1 MVVSVFRPASGHG
14 LTDGL
19 VRLLGRRRA
28 WRLGRKLYTAA
39 RGEGLNAI
47 ETNGEKALIA
57 QAIAAFPDAAPF
69 RAWDVGA
76 NLGEWTDLVLAI
88 AAGQKLPAKILMFEP
103 TPTAFE
109 SLSEKY
115 ASNAAVEVEQVALS
129 SKAGTAAFEVV
140 GSYAGTNSLNV
151 TGAAAGSTISVVLKS
166 GVEVHAA
173 AGGGEVHLIKIDT
186 EGHDL
191 EVLRGLEALLETQS
205 VAIVQFEYNW
215 RWLVNG
221 SSLRAAMLLAE
232 RHGYRLGRVAP
243 NGLEIYDDWN
253 GELDRFFETNYAL
266 VRPDILPRLRHS
278 VIGWC
283 EGNLPVARAKV
294 QENVK

>member
-1 MVVSVFRPASGHG
+1 MVTVFRPASGHG
-14 LTDGL
+14 LTDWL

-47 ETNGEKALIA
+47 ETNGEKALIE
-57 QAIAAFPDAAPF
+57 QTISAFLDAAPF

-76 NLGEWTDLVLAI
+76 NLGEWTDLVLAT
-88 AAGQKLPAKILMFEP
+88 AARQKRAAMILMFEP

-109 SLSEKY
+109 SLREKY
-115 ASNAAVEVEQVALS
+115 VSNVAVEIKQVALS
-129 SKAGTAAFEVV
+129 SKAGVGEFEVV
-140 GSYAGTNSLNV
+140 GSHAGTNSLNV
-151 TGAAAGSTISVVLKS
+151 TGAAAGSTISVALES
-166 GVEVHAA
+166 GAEVHAA

-191 EVLRGLEALLETQS
+191 KVLRGLETLLKTRT
-205 VAIVQFEYNW
+205 VAVVQFEYNW
-215 RWLVNG
+215 RWLING

-243 NGLEIYDDWN
+243 DGLEIYDDWN

-266 VRPDILPRLRHS
+266 VRPDVLPRLRHS

-283 EGNLPVARAKV
+283 EGNLPVDRV
-294 QENVK
+294 EIQEDVK

>member
-1 MVVSVFRPASGHG
+1 MVSVFSPASGHG

-28 WRLGRKLYTAA
+28 WRLGRKLYTPA
-39 RGEGLNAI
+39 RGEGRNAI
-47 ETNGEKALIA
+47 ETNGEKALIE

-76 NLGEWTDLVLAI
+76 NLGEWTDLVLAT
-88 AAGQKLPAKILMFEP
+88 AARQKLSAKILMFEP
-103 TPTAFE
+103 TPTAFA

-115 ASNAAVEVEQVALS
+115 SGNAAVEVKHVALS
-129 SKAGTAAFEVV
+129 SKAGTAEFEVV
-140 GSYAGTNSLNV
+140 GSHAGTNSLNV
-151 TGAAAGSTISVVLKS
+151 TGAPAGSTINVAMAS
-166 GVEVHAA
+166 GADVHSAT
-173 AGGGEVHLIKIDT
+173 GGGEVHFVKVDT

-191 EVLRGLEALLETQS
+191 EVLRGLEPLLETRE
-205 VAIVQFEYNW
+205 VAILQFEYNW

-221 SSLRAAMLLAE
+221 SSMRAAMLLAE

-243 NGLEIYDDWN
+243 DGLEVYDGWN
-253 GELDRFFETNYAL
+253 VELDRFFETNYAL
-266 VRPDILPRLRHS
+266 VRPDVLPRLAHS

-283 EGNLPVARAKV
+283 EGNLPIERANL
-294 QENVK
+294 QENVQ

>member
-1 MVVSVFRPASGHG
+1 MSVFRPASGHG

-28 WRLGRKLYTAA
+28 WRLGRKLYIAA

-47 ETNGEKALIA
+47 EINGEKALIEE
-57 QAIAAFPDAAPF
+57 AISAFPDAKPF

-76 NLGEWTDLVLAI
+76 NLGEWTDLVLAT
-88 AAGQKLPAKILMFEP
+88 AARQKRTAKILMFEP
-103 TPTAFE
+103 TPTAFK

-115 ASNAAVEVEQVALS
+115 VSNAAVEVEQVALS

-140 GSYAGTNSLNV
+140 GSHAGTNSLNV
-151 TGAAAGSTISVVLKS
+151 TGAAAGSTISVALKS
-166 GVEVHAA
+166 GAEVHAA

-191 EVLRGLEALLETQS
+191 EVLRGLEALLEARS

-221 SSLRAAMLLAE
+221 SSLRAALLLAE

-243 NGLEIYDDWN
+243 DGLEIYDGWN
-253 GELDRFFETNYAL
+253 AELDRFFETNYAL
-266 VRPDILPRLRHS
+266 VRPDVLPCLRHS

-283 EGNLPVARAKV
+283 EGNLPVDRVEIQEDAK
-294 QENVK
+294 

>member
-1 MVVSVFRPASGHG
+1 MVVTVFRPASGHG
-14 LTDGL
+14 LADWL
-19 VRLLGRRRA
+19 VRVLGRRRA

-47 ETNGEKALIA
+47 EINGEKALIE
-57 QAIAAFPDAAPF
+57 QAISAFPDAAPF

-76 NLGEWTDLVLAI
+76 NRGEWTDLVLAT
-88 AAGQKLPAKILMFEP
+88 AARQKRAAKILMFEP

-115 ASNAAVEVEQVALS
+115 VSNGAVEIKQVALS
-129 SKAGTAAFEVV
+129 SKAGIAEFEVV
-140 GSYAGTNSLNV
+140 GSHAGTNSLNV
-151 TGAAAGSTISVVLKS
+151 TGAAAGSTISVALES
-166 GVEVHAA
+166 GAEVHAA

-191 EVLRGLEALLETQS
+191 EVLRGLETLLETRT
-205 VAIVQFEYNW
+205 VAVVQFEYNW

-243 NGLEIYDDWN
+243 DGLEIYDDWN
-253 GELDRFFETNYAL
+253 AELDRFFETNYAL
-266 VRPDILPRLRHS
+266 VRPDVLPRLRHS
-278 VIGWC
+278 VISWC
-283 EGNLPVARAKV
+283 EGNLPAERAKA
-294 QENVK
+294 QETVK

>member
-47 ETNGEKALIA
+47 QTNGEKELIE
-57 QAIAAFPDAAPF
+57 QAIAAFPDAASF

-76 NLGEWTDLVLAI
+76 NLGEWTDLVLAT
-88 AAGQKLPAKILMFEP
+88 AARQKLTPKILMFEP
-103 TPTAFE
+103 TPTAFA

-115 ASNAAVEVEQVALS
+115 AGNGAVEIKQVALS
-129 SKAGTAAFEVV
+129 SKAGTADFEVV
-140 GSYAGTNSLNV
+140 GSHAGTNSLNV
-151 TGAAAGSTISVVLKS
+151 TGASAGSTIKVALAS
-166 GVEVHAA
+166 GTEVHAA
-173 AGGGEVHLIKIDT
+173 AGGREVHLIKVDT

-191 EVLRGLEALLETQS
+191 EVLRGLEALLETRA

-221 SSLRAAMLLAE
+221 SSMRAAMLLAD

-243 NGLEIYDDWN
+243 DGLEIYNSWN
-253 GELDRFFETNYAL
+253 AELDRFFETNYAL
-266 VRPDILPRLRHS
+266 VRPDVLPRLRHS

-283 EGNLPVARAKV
+283 KGNLPVERVNV
-294 QENVK
+294 QENAQ

>member
-1 MVVSVFRPASGHG
+1 MVVSIFRPASGHG
-14 LTDGL
+14 LTDAF

-28 WRLGRKLYTAA
+28 WRLGRKLYMAA

-47 ETNGEKALIA
+47 EINGEKALIE
-57 QAIAAFPDAAPF
+57 QAIAAFPEAAPF

-76 NLGEWTDLVLAI
+76 NLGEWTDLVLAT
-88 AAGQKLPAKILMFEP
+88 AARQKLAAKILMFEP
-103 TPTAFE
+103 TPTAFA

-115 ASNAAVEVEQVALS
+115 SGNDAVEVKQIALS
-129 SKAGTAAFEVV
+129 SKAGTAEFEVV
-140 GSYAGTNSLNV
+140 GSHAGTNSLNV
-151 TGAAAGSTISVVLKS
+151 TGAPAGSTISVALTTGS
-166 GVEVHAA
+166 EVHAA

-191 EVLRGLEALLETQS
+191 EVLRGLEALMEAHA

-221 SSLRAAMLLAE
+221 SSMRAAMLLAE

-243 NGLEIYDDWN
+243 EGLEIYESWN

-266 VRPDILPRLRHS
+266 VRPDVLPRLARS

-283 EGNLPVARAKV
+283 DGNLPVERANV
-294 QENVK
+294 QEITK